1 MLAPDARAAAL
12 ATIDAARVANAHF
25 RASNPPPLTT
35 RTGGSGADAWP
46 GPSAQDIAL
55 KVIMERDTGGMI
67 GLAKLG
73 QTMLQAALM
82 SGWDDAV
89 YMLLM
94 EGLTPNDMSLRQA
107 KGFLDKGKIETAT
120 YDAVLAAASD
130 DVVRMAGLSR

>member
-35 RTGGSGADAWP
+35 ATGGSGADAWP
-46 GPSAQDIAL
+46 GPSDIAL

-107 KGFLDKGKIETAT
+107 KGFLDKGKIEAAT